1 MDVSNSEKKFI
12 SKHIRKDRRISF
24 KNQTIIWGII
34 SIIFLVLIPL
44 SFLYKS
50 IELISLVVFL
60 WLISFSLCSINYLCN
75 IIKKYDDKLT
85 IGHDKDL

>member
-1 MDVSNSEKKFI
+1 MDLSKSEKKFI
-12 SKHIRKDRRISF
+12 SKRIRKDRRISF
-24 KNQTIIWGII
+24 KHQTTIWGIV
-34 SIIFLVLIPL
+34 SIIFVVLIPL

-50 IELISLVVFL
+50 MELVSLIVFL